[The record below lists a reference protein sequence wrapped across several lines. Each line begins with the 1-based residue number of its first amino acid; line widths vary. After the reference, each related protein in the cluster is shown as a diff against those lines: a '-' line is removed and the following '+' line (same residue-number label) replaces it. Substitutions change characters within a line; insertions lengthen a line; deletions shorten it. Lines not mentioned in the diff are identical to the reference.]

1 MRRGGQDGPRWFA
14 SRAVVAEDRMVSR
27 GGISSRDDS
36 AGADGAAWARGVRAV
51 AVLTGAGISTDSGI
65 PDLDA
70 TGLSCLALEGF
81 RAPRDE

>member
-1 MRRGGQDGPRWFA
+1 
-14 SRAVVAEDRMVSR
+14 MVSR

-70 TGLSCLALEGF
+70 RGRPESIYNILRRTA
-81 RAPRDE
+81 RPRTVHIHSRWD